1 MPGTDGNA
9 RAQPPS
15 LSDVFDRESLS
26 AARMRIDAQQSIY
39 EPADDDFAV
48 YLIESGGVKLS
59 MSTAAGQDC
68 LLGIYTSGEVFG
80 ESCFSG
86 LGKRLERASA
96 MQPTVV
102 RRALCHEFLAEVHRS
117 GACGALVRHLAIR
130 LQESQIAILDRVTM
144 DAERRLAKVLLEFG
158 EKFGV
163 PDGPYIRIDQRIS
176 HEELSQF
183 VGTTRPRITVF
194 MQRFRRLGIV
204 QDSPRSISVHREK
217 ALQFFSRE

>member
-26 AARMRIDAQQSIY
+26 AARMRIDDRQSIY
-39 EPADDDFAV
+39 DPADDDDAM
-48 YLIESGGVKLS
+48 YLIESGRVKLS
-59 MSTAAGQDC
+59 MSTAAGEDC
-68 LLGIYTSGEVFG
+68 LLGIYTAGEVFG

-86 LGKRLERASA
+86 PGKRLERASA

-102 RRALCHEFLAEVHRS
+102 RRALCHDFLAEVHRA
-117 GACGALVRHLAIR
+117 GAYDALVRHLAIR
-130 LQESQIAILDRVTM
+130 LEERQVAILDRVTM
-144 DAERRLAKVLLEFG
+144 DAEQRLAKVLLEFA

-163 PDGPYIRIDQRIS
+163 QDGPYVRIEQRIS
-176 HEELSQF
+176 HEELSEF

-194 MQRFRRLGIV
+194 MQRFRQLGIV
-204 QDSPRSISVHREK
+204 EVSPASISVHREK
-217 ALQFFSRE
+217 ARKFFSRE